1 MDLKNKKLFHI
12 EYNNRKN
19 THLIRNKLLMMIY

>member
-12 EYNNRKN
+12 E
-19 THLIRNKLLMMIY
+19 